1 MSLRAAH
8 ESLRAHSEGARL
20 GPLQTFST
28 RMRIPI
34 DKQNSVLA
42 RGLLLCG
49 LFLAPSWSGAATFA
63 CLYESGGG
71 VAWEGF
77 SRSIQEFPPR
87 RPFFITESHLTPE
100 AAAVAMNSSNT
111 FVCAKR
117 RASATYCTSDRGET
131 IAFDPLAA
139 KGLVTVLHWAL
150 ERDPSQELVWV
161 AVHPFVCEELK
172 ESVR

>member
-1 MSLRAAH
+1 MIVSMATLTELPSDLPQPLDDGAADH
-8 ESLRAHSEGARL
+8 LLGMKLPRLTLQATTGAGIHVGAIPGLLVVYCYPMTGQPNVALPEG
-20 GPLQTFST
+20 
-28 RMRIPI
+28 
-34 DKQNSVLA
+34 
-42 RGLLLCG
+42 LLCG

-87 RPFFITESHLTPE
+87 RPFFMTESHLTPE

-139 KGLVTVLHWAL
+139 KGLGQVPAH
-150 ERDPSQELVWV
+150 
-161 AVHPFVCEELK
+161 
-172 ESVR
+172 